1 MLESPLTRFTTSHHN
16 PSFPVIP
23 LAVLVAGLL
32 IAAAGRLDAG
42 RFMGPQSGEFPDEP
56 FEPIALEAH
65 QCHGPFHPK
74 NYPTKELYFPR
85 VPYIYII
92 WRKYAHYISK
102 NDQTPI
108 LRDFSFAIGIAL
120 RAQKTQH
127 IRPAGGRGRCGWC
140 QHCQEPNDDNDRWLP
155 GLEDTWGPNFRCTCL
170 DLRWISWESRLKKV
184 VVRPTHRSCHQICI
198 LRWQFSTVLT
208 RAFTMSAMSGPKW
221 SWKKALPYSERVVCR
236 NLQNCQADS
245 RPRVLNRWIQWKD
258 RKGRLDMCNI
268 SLDISW
274 SSDQHANQF
283 GSSEP
288 PFQSISAHRTLSSWR
303 K

>member
-56 FEPIALEAH
+56 FESIALEAH

-85 VPYIYII
+85 VPYIYNMTEICAL
-92 WRKYAHYISK
+92 YFK

-108 LRDFSFAIGIAL
+108 PRDFSFARDIAL

-127 IRPAGGRGRCGWC
+127 IRPAGGRGRCG
-140 QHCQEPNDDNDRWLP
+140 
-155 GLEDTWGPNFRCTCL
+155 
-170 DLRWISWESRLKKV
+170 
-184 VVRPTHRSCHQICI
+184 
-198 LRWQFSTVLT
+198 
-208 RAFTMSAMSGPKW
+208 
-221 SWKKALPYSERVVCR
+221 
-236 NLQNCQADS
+236 
-245 RPRVLNRWIQWKD
+245 
-258 RKGRLDMCNI
+258 
-268 SLDISW
+268 
-274 SSDQHANQF
+274 
-283 GSSEP
+283 
-288 PFQSISAHRTLSSWR
+288 
-303 K
+303 